1 MSSIHH
7 EIVYAHP
14 IERVWTAITSSDA
27 LAAWLMENDFRP
39 RVGHRFQFRA
49 KPQPGWRGYVDCEV
63 LELDPP
69 RRMRLSWVGDE
80 SMPVTYVTFA
90 LTAVE
95 GGTRLVFDHTGFV
108 GVKGF
113 FVKSMMNNGW
123 GKKMLR
129 GSLPRV
135 LATLASGSTDLG
147 THACEGEGEPAGGRR

>member
-14 IERVWTAITSSDA
+14 IERVWTAITSSQA
-27 LAAWLMENDFRP
+27 LAAWLMENDFSP
-39 RVGHRFQFRA
+39 RVGHRFRFRA

-90 LTAVE
+90 LTAVD

-108 GVKGF
+108 GMKGF

-135 LATLASGSTDLG
+135 LDRIAAGTLLADLG
-147 THACEGEGEPAGGRR
+147 LKECEGEPAGRR